1 MPGSV
6 TVWVVPLGRGS
17 SMEGEKGALAIV
29 DECLQFTPADD
40 PVAVRRWSLADVT
53 RARRLRGSPVLLV
66 ETETAHGAERVAFY
80 FVQPP
85 PLRPSDDEPL
95 RPSLGGFGR
104 PTKRR
109 VRRRNVTYLGMANR
123 DLRDLLREWEVRVRA
138 AADAAKSV

>member
-1 MPGSV
+1 MGAMTPSV
-6 TVWVVPLGRGS
+6 TVWIVPLGRGA
-17 SMEGEKGALAIV
+17 SMEGVKGLLTIGEGAL
-29 DECLQFTPADD
+29 EFTPTDD
-40 PVAVRRWSLADVT
+40 PLGVKRWSLAEVT

-66 ETETAHGAERVAFY
+66 ELGSGAERVAFY

-85 PLRPSDDEPL
+85 QLQPPEEPL

-123 DLRDLLREWEVRVRA
+123 DLRELLREWEMRVRA
-138 AADAAKSV
+138 AVDAAKSA